1 MTGPATSTFRRN
13 GRLITGFLIG
23 LASVSLFTACA
34 AGGGSAGGGT
44 PEPAE
49 AVVGTWGSTA
59 PQQPHLAFTDGEV
72 TGTDGCNG
80 ITTSYTVDG
89 DTITLDRFMSTQ
101 KACTGVDTWLRHVRS
116 VQVDGDV
123 LIVLDAS
130 GEQIGT
136 LDRNEG

>member
-1 MTGPATSTFRRN
+1 MTGLGSSTFRRN
-13 GRLITGFLIG
+13 GRLITGFLVG
-23 LASVSLFTACA
+23 LASVSLFSACA
-34 AGGGSAGGGT
+34 AGVPAGGGT
-44 PEPAE
+44 PAPAD

-59 PQQPHLAFTDGEV
+59 ANQPHLAFDDGQV

-101 KACTGVDTWLRHVRS
+101 KACSGVDTWLRNVRS

-123 LIVLDAS
+123 LVVLDAQ
-130 GEQIGT
+130 GEQIGS
-136 LDRNEG
+136 LDRNDG